1 MWFVSVSFSIKVDRQ
16 KLILLHQ
23 LFETTLNRLNETLFQ
38 TILKLFSFFEILPWD
53 SAFGFMFQICQILY
67 FANAFRLDLVE
78 SFPTW
83 EPYIEHSFGVWDT
96 KSRAL
101 TTGQKQNSNSILW
114 DLQQPCENM
123 MSGQAG
129 DKLLGNSNHN
139 KMQLHVFYKRG
150 RWSHC

>member
-1 MWFVSVSFSIKVDRQ
+1 
-16 KLILLHQ
+16 
-23 LFETTLNRLNETLFQ
+23 
-38 TILKLFSFFEILPWD
+38 
-53 SAFGFMFQICQILY
+53 MFQICQILY

-129 DKLLGNSNHN
+129 DKLAGNSNHN

-150 RWSHC
+150 RWSHCYILQVNFSLSLWFRLRLFLYFFSFVTLNLLFFLLWLMDFTPSQQLRHSRLFCWK